1 MEFDFLTRLV
11 AIDPTRAALIAI
23 IGGLSAMMANRG
35 IAVFHDGLRPLIPE
49 YLEGRMSRK
58 ALGATSFALSFGL
71 VIGFGIPFS
80 LTAPIIL
87 VHSLLLGTDV
97 IGIWCSDNRRGF
109 LLSGLI
115 GAIYGV
121 ALLAGL
127 RSIVDL
133 FNMLP
138 VNFMSNLSKVGD
150 PIIVCFA
157 LFPAL
162 VVGYQYGY
170 KKGIWVLIATLI
182 GYLGTQAIGSVSFG
196 GRIEKPVKL
205 DPNGI
210 ALLLAMIAMFW
221 FAMRER
227 PASAGE
233 GQPAAKGA
241 NEVLV
246 GLFSSRIERIQKNI
260 WLLVL
265 SGGLTAVAATMSFSL
280 LAEGPV
286 SLQLMAQDEQTSAML
301 VSLARAISFIPLVGT
316 TAIATG
322 VYSPDGM
329 KFVFVAGLA
338 TNNPWIAFI
347 AGCVIMF
354 MEIKLLARIAIWLDK
369 YPGVKA
375 CGDHIRT
382 AITRMLEV
390 SLLVGGMIASNAILP
405 GMGFMVVAGIYLLN
419 RTSRRPLVEMAIG
432 PIATI
437 VVGILAN
444 VIYLVGL
451 R

>member
-80 LTAPIIL
+80 LTARIIL

-162 VVGYQYGY
+162 VVGYQY
-170 KKGIWVLIATLI
+170 V
-182 GYLGTQAIGSVSFG
+182 
-196 GRIEKPVKL
+196 
-205 DPNGI
+205 
-210 ALLLAMIAMFW
+210 
-221 FAMRER
+221 
-227 PASAGE
+227 
-233 GQPAAKGA
+233 
-241 NEVLV
+241 
-246 GLFSSRIERIQKNI
+246 
-260 WLLVL
+260 
-265 SGGLTAVAATMSFSL
+265 
-280 LAEGPV
+280 
-286 SLQLMAQDEQTSAML
+286 
-301 VSLARAISFIPLVGT
+301 
-316 TAIATG
+316 
-322 VYSPDGM
+322 
-329 KFVFVAGLA
+329 
-338 TNNPWIAFI
+338 
-347 AGCVIMF
+347 
-354 MEIKLLARIAIWLDK
+354 
-369 YPGVKA
+369 
-375 CGDHIRT
+375 
-382 AITRMLEV
+382 
-390 SLLVGGMIASNAILP
+390 
-405 GMGFMVVAGIYLLN
+405 
-419 RTSRRPLVEMAIG
+419 
-432 PIATI
+432 
-437 VVGILAN
+437 
-444 VIYLVGL
+444 
-451 R
+451 